1 MDPIHCRT
9 SSFSSSSSGKTSES
23 KHVVSSEEFFIENF
37 DKAIDCWEL
46 PKISKEKIYKTK
58 KLDFL
63 KNDYIIKTEE
73 RDITLSNPFETI
85 HLFSEHSLK
94 KLKEKNFNYV
104 HIGLIQ
110 VGIKPLTKEG
120 LDTSIL
126 DVLRDGRFISFDDSL
141 LSSIESSL
149 CKGPISFDCYPNITI
164 SLKDKNIL
172 KSMILQ
178 IKTHNYNMIEGS
190 IPVALIFK
198 ISYKAMITAFST
210 QHKFQSKRDETL
222 LLQTDLSRANTVIP
236 KPIQWKDV
244 HLLEEWILEGAAPPA
259 IPKQLEPNTELQ
271 NVTQYSDGKVKLSF
285 RRSASTRFTDKESCS
300 SIPSLERKFTKISSV
315 INLPFQSQPRFSTSD
330 IPSTSIRSV
339 DYATSVPHPIYTSS
353 QHEQRQEEKEP
364 SPPTSPTFSAVTENV
379 INVIEKEFKLDKAF
393 LHKDFYSDLNKEKR
407 RWFFK
412 HFLNQRKEIQQ
423 TYYEFV
429 NLHQVHILFFDWFE
443 IYSSNNNISYPF
455 KESNPITIR
464 KKTTEWK
471 FSESN
476 RTVDSEHP
484 PLRSITVDHGEPPIE
499 IRASPYKIPK
509 PNDTDSNL
517 SSIIQQNNFCN
528 TNLNT
533 IEKQLT
539 RIENQFQQSTISV
552 SPSQKPIPS
561 KSDSD
566 KKLKEP
572 IFKPFQVSKT
582 SQKLVHES
590 KSDFAKAI
598 REQLDRIEAAS
609 SSSSKIQIAPD
620 TPQSSKIG
628 VLEQDQVSIAS
639 SDLEAF
645 TEEPVS
651 KANKIHWELAIPT
664 SKSPPDLTIDNRPSA
679 LNQAR
684 YNASSVYESNIDGM
698 SEYNI
703 LGVLQQMTMAAN
715 AYKTQSG
722 TSDKAIAEI
731 LIAGFTGQLK
741 GWWDHLLTKLQQLD
755 ILNAIQTDENGAPIL
770 DEFNNPIQDA
780 VATLILTISLHF
792 IGDPSHLRD
801 KNAELLHN
809 LRCRKLSDFQE
820 YKTTFFTRLFL
831 RDDANHVTWKE
842 KFLAGLPTLLGEKV
856 RNSIKALYD
865 NRIPYDELTYGKL
878 VSFVNKEGLKICQD
892 LKLQKRLKQE
902 LRRSKQE
909 LGSFCKQFNYDP
921 FKASTSKDCNGK
933 CSSKSYKK
941 HYKSKSHRKPF
952 HDLRKLPYKKPS
964 RPYKKHSFSKK
975 KEFKAKLKT
984 PFNFKDATCFK
995 CGMKGHTAKFCKM
1008 NKRLQELD
1016 LNEDILSKIAPLLIE
1031 SSDSESSMSGDS
1043 DPLQVDELFD
1053 SDTSASSSND
1063 SDSDSYLKKINVL
1076 TKDQEIF
1083 LELVKHISDPNL
1095 QNDYLD
1101 KLLKTMDSDK
1111 AGTSAEISK
1120 VPIIKKNSYDLTQI
1134 LDKKKTKKMVPNI
1147 QDLQKEIKEIKC
1159 EIRDLKEKQ
1168 KSDSE
1173 TIQLLLQ
1180 KQLQDNSDNESNP
1193 DNGDEI
1199 KVENIES
1206 VPNDFLFV
1214 LKQITT
1220 RKYLIKVTLIFSDD
1234 FAMDAIALFDTGAD
1248 LNCIREEIVPKR
1260 FHEKTKERLSAAN
1273 NSKLNIMPPKKK
1285 DTGKAVLKVTSAQE
1299 PSKEPQST
1307 PSKEKLLSSAMPIKS
1322 WIEMVEEHG
1331 AQYKSISSD
1340 DQVKQ
1345 WMSSITK
1352 SPELMLALQNLSQSQ
1367 ISPQKEIEI
1376 SKPSSQNVVVSAES
1390 SSSQIVLSQPT
1401 PSKKTSDCAPQLQPS
1416 PRNQQQQ
1423 TSMPS
1428 PSHRAQHRASQPAAS
1443 SSIPSPC
1450 VQRESAPAAARSI
1463 AHPNQQQRESASAQ
1477 HISPT
1482 RAAQQICNADPQREP
1497 ALARSTAVRRSS
1509 SATQHEPALARNT
1522 ATQRS
1527 ARKASLSSAQC
1538 KPTTQQHNTTS
1549 LRPVFQ
1555 PGKSKS
1561 VSAIIVTMPKRKA
1574 STSKSSK
1581 KTPVAKKSKIAA
1593 PTTVPWNTISDSRQ
1607 AVRQRS
1613 KHGKGMSVLPLA
1625 ESNLGGCLAF
1635 ATQQD
1640 KERYKDISMRKIL
1653 PAKYIHYSTL
1663 EKLNVKDNFDSLID
1677 KIGLPINLCVLD
1689 PDNNDL
1695 HPACKK
1701 EFLDMSVFER
1711 TGVVEFKEG
1720 RFQFTKPGPTQLP
1733 KKLYARSGATSDDE
1747 FDDDTAAPPTIPST
1761 SAPPLSI

>member
-1 MDPIHCRT
+1 M
-9 SSFSSSSSGKTSES
+9 
-23 KHVVSSEEFFIENF
+23 
-37 DKAIDCWEL
+37 
-46 PKISKEKIYKTK
+46 
-58 KLDFL
+58 
-63 KNDYIIKTEE
+63 
-73 RDITLSNPFETI
+73 
-85 HLFSEHSLK
+85 
-94 KLKEKNFNYV
+94 
-104 HIGLIQ
+104 
-110 VGIKPLTKEG
+110 
-120 LDTSIL
+120 
-126 DVLRDGRFISFDDSL
+126 
-141 LSSIESSL
+141 
-149 CKGPISFDCYPNITI
+149 
-164 SLKDKNIL
+164 
-172 KSMILQ
+172 
-178 IKTHNYNMIEGS
+178 
-190 IPVALIFK
+190 
-198 ISYKAMITAFST
+198 
-210 QHKFQSKRDETL
+210 
-222 LLQTDLSRANTVIP
+222 
-236 KPIQWKDV
+236 
-244 HLLEEWILEGAAPPA
+244 
-259 IPKQLEPNTELQ
+259 
-271 NVTQYSDGKVKLSF
+271 
-285 RRSASTRFTDKESCS
+285 
-300 SIPSLERKFTKISSV
+300 
-315 INLPFQSQPRFSTSD
+315 
-330 IPSTSIRSV
+330 
-339 DYATSVPHPIYTSS
+339 
-353 QHEQRQEEKEP
+353 
-364 SPPTSPTFSAVTENV
+364 
-379 INVIEKEFKLDKAF
+379 
-393 LHKDFYSDLNKEKR
+393 
-407 RWFFK
+407 
-412 HFLNQRKEIQQ
+412 QQ

-471 FSESN
+471 LSESN
-476 RTVDSEHP
+476 RIVDSEHP
-484 PLRSITVDHGEPPIE
+484 PLRSVTVDHGEPPVE

-533 IEKQLT
+533 IGKQLT

-552 SPSQKPIPS
+552 SPSPKPIPS
-561 KSDSD
+561 KSYSD

-582 SQKLVHES
+582 SQKLVRES

-598 REQLDRIEAAS
+598 REQLDRIEAVS

-684 YNASSVYESNIDGM
+684 YNASSVYEWNIDGM

-831 RDDANHVTWKE
+831 RDDANHITWKE

-865 NRIPYDELTYGKL
+865 NRIPYDELTYGEL

-902 LRRSKQE
+902 LRKSKQE

-952 HDLRKLPYKKPS
+952 HDFRKLPYKKPS
-964 RPYKKHSFSKK
+964 RPYKKHSFPKK
-975 KEFKAKLKT
+975 KEFKAKPKT

-995 CGMKGHTAKFCKM
+995 CGMKGHTAKFCRM
-1008 NKRLQELD
+1008 NKRLHELD

-1053 SDTSASSSND
+1053 SNTSASSSND
-1063 SDSDSYLKKINVL
+1063 SDSNSYLKKINVL

-1095 QNDYLD
+1095 QKDYLD

-1120 VPIIKKNSYDLTQI
+1120 
-1134 LDKKKTKKMVPNI
+1134 
-1147 QDLQKEIKEIKC
+1147 
-1159 EIRDLKEKQ
+1159 
-1168 KSDSE
+1168 
-1173 TIQLLLQ
+1173 
-1180 KQLQDNSDNESNP
+1180 DNSDNESNP
-1193 DNGDEI
+1193 DDGDEI

-1206 VPNDFLFV
+1206 IPNDFLFV

-1273 NSKLNIMPPKKK
+1273 NSKLNIMPPKKNK
-1285 DTGKAVLKVTSAQE
+1285 GKAVLKDTGSQE

-1352 SPELMLALQNLSQSQ
+1352 SPELMLALKNLS
-1367 ISPQKEIEI
+1367 
-1376 SKPSSQNVVVSAES
+1376 
-1390 SSSQIVLSQPT
+1390 
-1401 PSKKTSDCAPQLQPS
+1401 
-1416 PRNQQQQ
+1416 
-1423 TSMPS
+1423 
-1428 PSHRAQHRASQPAAS
+1428 
-1443 SSIPSPC
+1443 
-1450 VQRESAPAAARSI
+1450 
-1463 AHPNQQQRESASAQ
+1463 
-1477 HISPT
+1477 
-1482 RAAQQICNADPQREP
+1482 
-1497 ALARSTAVRRSS
+1497 
-1509 SATQHEPALARNT
+1509 
-1522 ATQRS
+1522 
-1527 ARKASLSSAQC
+1527 
-1538 KPTTQQHNTTS
+1538 
-1549 LRPVFQ
+1549 
-1555 PGKSKS
+1555 
-1561 VSAIIVTMPKRKA
+1561 
-1574 STSKSSK
+1574 
-1581 KTPVAKKSKIAA
+1581 
-1593 PTTVPWNTISDSRQ
+1593 
-1607 AVRQRS
+1607 
-1613 KHGKGMSVLPLA
+1613 
-1625 ESNLGGCLAF
+1625 
-1635 ATQQD
+1635 
-1640 KERYKDISMRKIL
+1640 
-1653 PAKYIHYSTL
+1653 
-1663 EKLNVKDNFDSLID
+1663 
-1677 KIGLPINLCVLD
+1677 
-1689 PDNNDL
+1689 
-1695 HPACKK
+1695 
-1701 EFLDMSVFER
+1701 
-1711 TGVVEFKEG
+1711 
-1720 RFQFTKPGPTQLP
+1720 
-1733 KKLYARSGATSDDE
+1733 
-1747 FDDDTAAPPTIPST
+1747 
-1761 SAPPLSI
+1761 

>member
-1 MDPIHCRT
+1 M
-9 SSFSSSSSGKTSES
+9 
-23 KHVVSSEEFFIENF
+23 
-37 DKAIDCWEL
+37 
-46 PKISKEKIYKTK
+46 IS
-58 KLDFL
+58 
-63 KNDYIIKTEE
+63 
-73 RDITLSNPFETI
+73 
-85 HLFSEHSLK
+85 
-94 KLKEKNFNYV
+94 
-104 HIGLIQ
+104 
-110 VGIKPLTKEG
+110 
-120 LDTSIL
+120 
-126 DVLRDGRFISFDDSL
+126 
-141 LSSIESSL
+141 
-149 CKGPISFDCYPNITI
+149 
-164 SLKDKNIL
+164 
-172 KSMILQ
+172 
-178 IKTHNYNMIEGS
+178 
-190 IPVALIFK
+190 
-198 ISYKAMITAFST
+198 AFST
-210 QHKFQSKRDETL
+210 QHKYQSKRDETL
-222 LLQTDLSRANTVIP
+222 LLQTDLSKANTVIP

-244 HLLEEWILEGAAPPA
+244 NLPEEWILEGAAPPA

-285 RRSASTRFTDKESCS
+285 RRSTSSRFSDKASCS
-300 SIPSLERKFTKISSV
+300 SIPSLERKFTKVPSV

-330 IPSTSIRSV
+330 VPSTSIRSV
-339 DYATSVPHPIYTSS
+339 DYTTSVPHPIYTSS
-353 QHEQRQEEKEP
+353 QHIQSQEEKEP

-379 INVIEKEFKLDKAF
+379 IN
-393 LHKDFYSDLNKEKR
+393 
-407 RWFFK
+407 
-412 HFLNQRKEIQQ
+412 
-423 TYYEFV
+423 
-429 NLHQVHILFFDWFE
+429 
-443 IYSSNNNISYPF
+443 
-455 KESNPITIR
+455 SNPITIR

-471 FSESN
+471 LSDSN
-476 RTVDSEHP
+476 RTIDSEHP
-484 PLRSITVDHGEPPIE
+484 PLRSITVDHGEPPID

-517 SSIIQQNNFCN
+517 SSIIQQNNFCS

-533 IEKQLT
+533 IGKQLT

-572 IFKPFQVSKT
+572 IFKPFQVSKI

-598 REQLDRIEAAS
+598 REQLDTIEAAS
-609 SSSSKIQIAPD
+609 SSSSKVQIAPD

-684 YNASSVYESNIDGM
+684 YNASSVYEWNIDGM

-755 ILNAIQTDENGAPIL
+755 IFNAIQTNENGAPIL

-809 LRCRKLSDFQE
+809 LRCRKLSDFQD

-865 NRIPYDELTYGKL
+865 NRIPYDELTYGEL

-909 LGSFCKQFNYDP
+909 LGGFCKQFNYDP
-921 FKASTSKDCNGK
+921 FKTSTSKDCNGK
-933 CSSKSYKK
+933 CSSKPYKK
-941 HYKSKSHRKPF
+941 YYKSKSHRKPF
-952 HDLRKLPYKKPS
+952 HEFRKLPYKKPS

-975 KEFKAKLKT
+975 KEFKAKPKT

-995 CGMKGHTAKFCKM
+995 CGMKGHTAKFCRM

-1016 LNEDILSKIAPLLIE
+1016 LNEDILSKIAPLLVE

-1053 SDTSASSSND
+1053 SDTSASSSSD

-1095 QNDYLD
+1095 QKEYLD
-1101 KLLKTMDSDK
+1101 KLLKTMDSNK
-1111 AGTSAEISK
+1111 AGTSTEISK

-1134 LDKKKTKKMVPNI
+1134 LDKKKTKKAVPNI

-1180 KQLQDNSDNESNP
+1180 KQLQENSDNESNP
-1193 DNGDEI
+1193 DDGEDI

-1248 LNCIREEIVPKR
+1248 LNCIREDIVPKR

-1273 NSKLNIMPPKKK
+1273 NSKLNSKLTVNMIK
-1285 DTGKAVLKVTSAQE
+1285 DW
-1299 PSKEPQST
+1299 
-1307 PSKEKLLSSAMPIKS
+1307 LSSK
-1322 WIEMVEEHG
+1322 
-1331 AQYKSISSD
+1331 
-1340 DQVKQ
+1340 
-1345 WMSSITK
+1345 
-1352 SPELMLALQNLSQSQ
+1352 NL
-1367 ISPQKEIEI
+1367 
-1376 SKPSSQNVVVSAES
+1376 
-1390 SSSQIVLSQPT
+1390 LQPT
-1401 PSKKTSDCAPQLQPS
+1401 PEASKA
-1416 PRNQQQQ
+1416 QQ
-1423 TSMPS
+1423 TFVTQKSK
-1428 PSHRAQHRASQPAAS
+1428 AQSLL
-1443 SSIPSPC
+1443 
-1450 VQRESAPAAARSI
+1450 
-1463 AHPNQQQRESASAQ
+1463 ASAKTEDEYFKAMEQ
-1477 HISPT
+1477 L
-1482 RAAQQICNADPQREP
+1482 
-1497 ALARSTAVRRSS
+1497 LASR
-1509 SATQHEPALARNT
+1509 
-1522 ATQRS
+1522 
-1527 ARKASLSSAQC
+1527 
-1538 KPTTQQHNTTS
+1538 
-1549 LRPVFQ
+1549 
-1555 PGKSKS
+1555 
-1561 VSAIIVTMPKRKA
+1561 
-1574 STSKSSK
+1574 SKSS
-1581 KTPVAKKSKIAA
+1581 AA
-1593 PTTVPWNTISDSRQ
+1593 DSSEDEDEDVDDDEEPFIS
-1607 AVRQRS
+1607 
-1613 KHGKGMSVLPLA
+1613 
-1625 ESNLGGCLAF
+1625 LG
-1635 ATQQD
+1635 
-1640 KERYKDISMRKIL
+1640 
-1653 PAKYIHYSTL
+1653 
-1663 EKLNVKDNFDSLID
+1663 NDNEDDCFGIFSLI
-1677 KIGLPINLCVLD
+1677 K
-1689 PDNNDL
+1689 
-1695 HPACKK
+1695 HCK
-1701 EFLDMSVFER
+1701 
-1711 TGVVEFKEG
+1711 
-1720 RFQFTKPGPTQLP
+1720 
-1733 KKLYARSGATSDDE
+1733 
-1747 FDDDTAAPPTIPST
+1747 
-1761 SAPPLSI
+1761 

>member
-1 MDPIHCRT
+1 
-9 SSFSSSSSGKTSES
+9 
-23 KHVVSSEEFFIENF
+23 
-37 DKAIDCWEL
+37 
-46 PKISKEKIYKTK
+46 
-58 KLDFL
+58 
-63 KNDYIIKTEE
+63 
-73 RDITLSNPFETI
+73 
-85 HLFSEHSLK
+85 
-94 KLKEKNFNYV
+94 
-104 HIGLIQ
+104 
-110 VGIKPLTKEG
+110 
-120 LDTSIL
+120 
-126 DVLRDGRFISFDDSL
+126 
-141 LSSIESSL
+141 
-149 CKGPISFDCYPNITI
+149 
-164 SLKDKNIL
+164 
-172 KSMILQ
+172 
-178 IKTHNYNMIEGS
+178 
-190 IPVALIFK
+190 
-198 ISYKAMITAFST
+198 MITAFST

-244 HLLEEWILEGAAPPA
+244 HLPEEWILEGAAPPA

-285 RRSASTRFTDKESCS
+285 RRSTSSRFSDKASCS
-300 SIPSLERKFTKISSV
+300 SIPSLERKFTKVPSV

-339 DYATSVPHPIYTSS
+339 DYTTSVPHPIYTSS
-353 QHEQRQEEKEP
+353 QHIQSQEEKEP

-379 INVIEKEFKLDKAF
+379 INVIEKEFELDKTL
-393 LHKDFYSDLNKEKR
+393 LHNDFYSDLNKEKR
-407 RWFFK
+407 LWFFK

-423 TYYEFV
+423 FYYKFV
-429 NLHQVHILFFDWFE
+429 NLHKVHILFFDWFE
-443 IYSSNNNISYPF
+443 IYSSDNNIAYPF

-471 FSESN
+471 LSDSN

-484 PLRSITVDHGEPPIE
+484 PLRSVTVDHGEPPIE

-517 SSIIQQNNFCN
+517 SSIIQQNNFCS

-533 IEKQLT
+533 IGKQLT

-582 SQKLVHES
+582 SQKLAHES

-609 SSSSKIQIAPD
+609 SSSSKVQIALD

-628 VLEQDQVSIAS
+628 VLEKDDQTSIAS

-645 TEEPVS
+645 IDEPIS

-684 YNASSVYESNIDGM
+684 YNASSVYEWNIDGM

-755 ILNAIQTDENGAPIL
+755 IFNAIQTDENGAPIL

-865 NRIPYDELTYGKL
+865 NRIPYDELTYGEL

-909 LGSFCKQFNYDP
+909 LGGFCKQFNYDP

-933 CSSKSYKK
+933 CSTKPYKK
-941 HYKSKSHRKPF
+941 YYKSKNHRKPF
-952 HDLRKLPYKKPS
+952 HEFRKLPYKKPS

-975 KEFKAKLKT
+975 KEFKAKPKT

-995 CGMKGHTAKFCKM
+995 CGMKGHTAKFCRM

-1031 SSDSESSMSGDS
+1031 SSDSESSMSGDN

-1053 SDTSASSSND
+1053 SDTSASSSSN
-1063 SDSDSYLKKINVL
+1063 SDSNSYLKKINVL

-1095 QNDYLD
+1095 QKEYLD

-1111 AGTSAEISK
+1111 AGTSTEISK

-1134 LDKKKTKKMVPNI
+1134 LDKKKTNKAVPNI

-1193 DNGDEI
+1193 DDGEDI

-1248 LNCIREEIVPKR
+1248 LNCIREDIVPKR

-1273 NSKLNIMPPKKK
+1273 NSKLNSKLTVNMIK
-1285 DTGKAVLKVTSAQE
+1285 DW
-1299 PSKEPQST
+1299 
-1307 PSKEKLLSSAMPIKS
+1307 LSSKNLLQPTLEASKAQQTFLTQKSKAQSLLASAKTEDEYFKAMEQLLASRSKSSAADSSEDEDEDVDDDEEPFISLGDDNEDDCFGIFSPIKHCLPTLLG
-1322 WIEMVEEHG
+1322 EKVRN
-1331 AQYKSISSD
+1331 SIKALYDNRIPYDELTYGELVSFVNKEGLKICQD
-1340 DQVKQ
+1340 LKLQKRLKQ
-1345 WMSSITK
+1345 
-1352 SPELMLALQNLSQSQ
+1352 EL
-1367 ISPQKEIEI
+1367 
-1376 SKPSSQNVVVSAES
+1376 
-1390 SSSQIVLSQPT
+1390 
-1401 PSKKTSDCAPQLQPS
+1401 
-1416 PRNQQQQ
+1416 
-1423 TSMPS
+1423 
-1428 PSHRAQHRASQPAAS
+1428 
-1443 SSIPSPC
+1443 
-1450 VQRESAPAAARSI
+1450 
-1463 AHPNQQQRESASAQ
+1463 
-1477 HISPT
+1477 
-1482 RAAQQICNADPQREP
+1482 
-1497 ALARSTAVRRSS
+1497 RRSK
-1509 SATQHEPALARNT
+1509 QELGGF
-1522 ATQRS
+1522 
-1527 ARKASLSSAQC
+1527 C
-1538 KPTTQQHNTTS
+1538 KQFNYDP
-1549 LRPVFQ
+1549 F
-1555 PGKSKS
+1555 
-1561 VSAIIVTMPKRKA
+1561 KA
-1574 STSKSSK
+1574 STSKDCNGKCSTKPYKKYYKSKNHRKPFHEFRKLPYKKPSRPYKKHSFSK
-1581 KTPVAKKSKIAA
+1581 KEEFKAKPKTPFNFKDATCFKCGMKGHTAKFCRMNKRLQELDLNEDILSKIAPLLIESSDSESSMSGDNDPLQVDELFDSDTSA
-1593 PTTVPWNTISDSRQ
+1593 SSSSNSDSNSYLKKINVLTKDQEIFLELVKHISDPNLQKEYLDKLLKTMDSDKAGTSTEISKVPIIKKNSYDLTQ
-1607 AVRQRS
+1607 ILDKKKTNKAVPNIQDLQKEIKEIKCEIRDLKEKQKSDSETIQLLLQKQLQDNSDNESNPDDGEDIKVENIESVPNDFLFVLKQITTRKYLIKVTLIFSDDFAMDAIALFDTGADLNCIREDIVPKRFHEKTKERLSAANNSKLNSKLTVNMIKDWLSSKNLLQPTLEASKAQQTFLTQKSKAQSLLASAKTEDEYFKAMEQLLASRS
-1613 KHGKGMSVLPLA
+1613 KSSA
-1625 ESNLGGCLAF
+1625 A
-1635 ATQQD
+1635 
-1640 KERYKDISMRKIL
+1640 
-1653 PAKYIHYSTL
+1653 
-1663 EKLNVKDNFDSLID
+1663 DSSED
-1677 KIGLPINLCVLD
+1677 EDEDVD
-1689 PDNNDL
+1689 
-1695 HPACKK
+1695 
-1701 EFLDMSVFER
+1701 
-1711 TGVVEFKEG
+1711 
-1720 RFQFTKPGPTQLP
+1720 
-1733 KKLYARSGATSDDE
+1733 DDE
-1747 FDDDTAAPPTIPST
+1747 EPFISLGDDNEDDCFGIFSPIKHCK
-1761 SAPPLSI
+1761 

>member
-1 MDPIHCRT
+1 MDPMHCRS
-9 SSFSSSSSGKTSES
+9 SSFSSSSSGKTSAS

-126 DVLRDGRFISFDDSL
+126 AVLRDGRFISFNDSL

-244 HLLEEWILEGAAPPA
+244 HLPEEWILEGAAPPA

-271 NVTQYSDGKVKLSF
+271 NMTQYSDGKVKLSF
-285 RRSASTRFTDKESCS
+285 RRSTSSRFSNRTSCS
-300 SIPSLERKFTKISSV
+300 SIPSLERKFTKVPSV

-364 SPPTSPTFSAVTENV
+364 SPPTSPTFSAVTEN
-379 INVIEKEFKLDKAF
+379 
-393 LHKDFYSDLNKEKR
+393 
-407 RWFFK
+407 
-412 HFLNQRKEIQQ
+412 
-423 TYYEFV
+423 
-429 NLHQVHILFFDWFE
+429 

-471 FSESN
+471 LSESN

-484 PLRSITVDHGEPPIE
+484 PLRIVTVDHGEPPIE

-533 IEKQLT
+533 IGKQLT
-539 RIENQFQQSTISV
+539 RIENQFQQSTISI
-552 SPSQKPIPS
+552 SPSPKPIPS
-561 KSDSD
+561 KSDFD

-582 SQKLVHES
+582 SQKLANES
-590 KSDFAKAI
+590 KSDFTKAI
-598 REQLDRIEAAS
+598 SEQLDRIEAAS
-609 SSSSKIQIAPD
+609 SSSSKVQIAPD

-628 VLEQDQVSIAS
+628 VLEKDDQTSIAS

-684 YNASSVYESNIDGM
+684 YNASSVYEWNIDGM

-780 VATLILTISLHF
+780 VVTLILTISLHF

-842 KFLAGLPTLLGEKV
+842 KFLAGLPTLLREKV

-865 NRIPYDELTYGKL
+865 NRIPYDELTYGEL

-909 LGSFCKQFNYDP
+909 LGSFC
-921 FKASTSKDCNGK
+921 
-933 CSSKSYKK
+933 
-941 HYKSKSHRKPF
+941 
-952 HDLRKLPYKKPS
+952 
-964 RPYKKHSFSKK
+964 
-975 KEFKAKLKT
+975 
-984 PFNFKDATCFK
+984 
-995 CGMKGHTAKFCKM
+995 HTAKFCRM

-1031 SSDSESSMSGDS
+1031 SSDSESSMTGDS
-1043 DPLQVDELFD
+1043 DPLQVDELFG
-1053 SDTSASSSND
+1053 SDTSASSSSD

-1083 LELVKHISDPNL
+1083 LELVKHISDP
-1095 QNDYLD
+1095 
-1101 KLLKTMDSDK
+1101 
-1111 AGTSAEISK
+1111 
-1120 VPIIKKNSYDLTQI
+1120 KKI
-1134 LDKKKTKKMVPNI
+1134 
-1147 QDLQKEIKEIKC
+1147 
-1159 EIRDLKEKQ
+1159 
-1168 KSDSE
+1168 
-1173 TIQLLLQ
+1173 
-1180 KQLQDNSDNESNP
+1180 
-1193 DNGDEI
+1193 
-1199 KVENIES
+1199 
-1206 VPNDFLFV
+1206 
-1214 LKQITT
+1214 
-1220 RKYLIKVTLIFSDD
+1220 
-1234 FAMDAIALFDTGAD
+1234 
-1248 LNCIREEIVPKR
+1248 
-1260 FHEKTKERLSAAN
+1260 
-1273 NSKLNIMPPKKK
+1273 
-1285 DTGKAVLKVTSAQE
+1285 
-1299 PSKEPQST
+1299 
-1307 PSKEKLLSSAMPIKS
+1307 
-1322 WIEMVEEHG
+1322 
-1331 AQYKSISSD
+1331 
-1340 DQVKQ
+1340 
-1345 WMSSITK
+1345 
-1352 SPELMLALQNLSQSQ
+1352 
-1367 ISPQKEIEI
+1367 
-1376 SKPSSQNVVVSAES
+1376 NV
-1390 SSSQIVLSQPT
+1390 
-1401 PSKKTSDCAPQLQPS
+1401 
-1416 PRNQQQQ
+1416 
-1423 TSMPS
+1423 
-1428 PSHRAQHRASQPAAS
+1428 
-1443 SSIPSPC
+1443 
-1450 VQRESAPAAARSI
+1450 
-1463 AHPNQQQRESASAQ
+1463 
-1477 HISPT
+1477 
-1482 RAAQQICNADPQREP
+1482 
-1497 ALARSTAVRRSS
+1497 
-1509 SATQHEPALARNT
+1509 
-1522 ATQRS
+1522 
-1527 ARKASLSSAQC
+1527 
-1538 KPTTQQHNTTS
+1538 
-1549 LRPVFQ
+1549 
-1555 PGKSKS
+1555 
-1561 VSAIIVTMPKRKA
+1561 
-1574 STSKSSK
+1574 
-1581 KTPVAKKSKIAA
+1581 
-1593 PTTVPWNTISDSRQ
+1593 WN
-1607 AVRQRS
+1607 
-1613 KHGKGMSVLPLA
+1613 
-1625 ESNLGGCLAF
+1625 
-1635 ATQQD
+1635 
-1640 KERYKDISMRKIL
+1640 
-1653 PAKYIHYSTL
+1653 
-1663 EKLNVKDNFDSLID
+1663 
-1677 KIGLPINLCVLD
+1677 
-1689 PDNNDL
+1689 
-1695 HPACKK
+1695 
-1701 EFLDMSVFER
+1701 
-1711 TGVVEFKEG
+1711 
-1720 RFQFTKPGPTQLP
+1720 
-1733 KKLYARSGATSDDE
+1733 
-1747 FDDDTAAPPTIPST
+1747 
-1761 SAPPLSI
+1761 

>member
-1 MDPIHCRT
+1 MDPLHCRA
-9 SSFSSSSSGKTSES
+9 SSFSSSSSGKTSDS
-23 KHVVSSEEFFIENF
+23 KHVVSSEEFVIENF

-46 PKISKEKIYKTK
+46 PKISKEKIYRTK
-58 KLDFL
+58 KLDFW
-63 KNDYIIKTEE
+63 KNDYVIKTEE
-73 RDITLSNPFETI
+73 RDITLSKPFETI
-85 HLFSEHSLK
+85 NLFSKKSLN
-94 KLKEKNFNYV
+94 KLKEKNFNYI

-110 VGIKPLTKEG
+110 IGIKPLTKEG

-126 DVLRDGRFISFDDSL
+126 AVLRDGRFISFDDSL

-149 CKGPISFDCYPNITI
+149 CKGPISFDCYPNITL

-178 IKTHNYNMIEGS
+178 IKTHNYHMIEGS

-244 HLLEEWILEGAAPPA
+244 NLPEEWILEGAAPPA

-285 RRSASTRFTDKESCS
+285 RRSNSSRFSDKASCS
-300 SIPSLERKFTKISSV
+300 SIPSMERKFTKIPSV

-330 IPSTSIRSV
+330 LPSSSISSV
-339 DYATSVPHPIYTSS
+339 DYTTKVPHPIYISS

-379 INVIEKEFKLDKAF
+379 LNVIEKHFELDKTI
-393 LHKDFYSDLNKEKR
+393 LHNDFYSDDNKEKR
-407 RWFFK
+407 IWFFK

-443 IYSSNNNISYPF
+443 IYSSQNNISYPF

-464 KKTTEWK
+464 NKTTEWK
-471 FSESN
+471 LFDSN
-476 RTVDSEHP
+476 RTVNSEHP
-484 PLRSITVDHGEPPIE
+484 PLRSVVIDHGEPPVE

-509 PNDTDSNL
+509 PNDPEINL

-533 IEKQLT
+533 IGKQLT
-539 RIENQFQQSTISV
+539 RLENQFQQSTISV
-552 SPSQKPIPS
+552 SPSPKPVS
-561 KSDSD
+561 LKSDSD

-609 SSSSKIQIAPD
+609 SSSSKVHIAPD

-645 TEEPVS
+645 TEDPIP
-651 KANKIHWELAIPT
+651 KANKIHWELALPT

-684 YNASSVYESNIDGM
+684 YNASSVYEWNLDGM

-722 TSDKAIAEI
+722 TSDRAIAEI

-755 ILNAIQTDENGAPIL
+755 ILNAIQSDESGAPIL
-770 DEFNNPIQDA
+770 DELNNPIQDA

-801 KNAELLHN
+801 KNAELLYN
-809 LRCRKLSDFQE
+809 LRCRKLSDFND

-831 RDDANHVTWKE
+831 RDGANHVTWKE

-856 RNSIKALYD
+856 RNSIKALFD
-865 NRIPYDELTYGKL
+865 NRIPYDELTYGEL

-892 LKLQKRLKQE
+892 LKLHKRLKQE
-902 LRRSKQE
+902 LRQSKQE
-909 LGSFCKQFNYDP
+909 LGGFCKQFNYDP

-933 CSSKSYKK
+933 CSTKPYKK

-952 HDLRKLPYKKPS
+952 HDFRKLPYKKPS

-975 KEFKAKLKT
+975 KEFKAKPKT

-995 CGMKGHTAKFCKM
+995 CGMKGHTARFCKM
-1008 NKRLQELD
+1008 NRRLHELG
-1016 LNEDILSKIAPLLIE
+1016 LEEEILSKIAPLLVG
-1031 SSDSESSMSGDS
+1031 SSDSESSWSGND

-1053 SDTSASSSND
+1053 SDSSTSSNSD
-1063 SDSDSYLKKINVL
+1063 SDSDNSYLKKINVL

-1095 QNDYLD
+1095 QKEYLD
-1101 KLLKTMDSDK
+1101 KLLKTMDSSNTE
-1111 AGTSAEISK
+1111 TSSSK
-1120 VPIIKKNSYDLTQI
+1120 IPIVKKNSYDLTEI
-1134 LDKKKTKKMVPNI
+1134 LDKKKTKKSTPNI
-1147 QDLQKEIKEIKC
+1147 QDLQKEIKDIKLEIK
-1159 EIRDLKEKQ
+1159 DLKEKQ
-1168 KSDSE
+1168 KTDSA

-1180 KQLQDNSDNESNP
+1180 KQLQDTSDKEDESDNDDVEQKIDNLES
-1193 DNGDEI
+1193 I
-1199 KVENIES
+1199 
-1206 VPNDFLFV
+1206 PNDFLFV

-1220 RKYLIKVTLIFSDD
+1220 RKYLIKITLIFSDD

-1248 LNCIREEIVPKR
+1248 LNCIREDIVPKR
-1260 FHEKTKERLSAAN
+1260 FREKTKERLSAAN
-1273 NSKLNIMPPKKK
+1273 NSKLNVTSKVDASIYNDKIEFKTSFVLTNDIHHAIILGTPFINLITPYPVNYDGIYFKAKSKELAFSFIEKPKTRNLNIVKACSVYQNK
-1285 DTGKAVLKVTSAQE
+1285 INAIVMAPKIRRDKGKAPASQE
-1299 PSKEPQST
+1299 SSKEPQAT

-1322 WIEMVEEHG
+1322 WIELVEEHE
-1331 AQYKSISSD
+1331 AKYKSISSE

-1352 SPELMLALQNLSQSQ
+1352 SPELMIALQSLSQVQ
-1367 ISPQKEIEI
+1367 PKEEEKPTSKDI
-1376 SKPSSQNVVVSAES
+1376 SKPSSQNIVVSGES

-1401 PSKKTSDCAPQLQPS
+1401 PSKKTSDCQIQNWLYAQGHLQPAIKDIK
-1416 PRNQQQQ
+1416 
-1423 TSMPS
+1423 
-1428 PSHRAQHRASQPAAS
+1428 AQGTFLTQKSKAQALL
-1443 SSIPSPC
+1443 
-1450 VQRESAPAAARSI
+1450 
-1463 AHPNQQQRESASAQ
+1463 ASAKTEEEYFKAMEQ
-1477 HISPT
+1477 L
-1482 RAAQQICNADPQREP
+1482 
-1497 ALARSTAVRRSS
+1497 LASR
-1509 SATQHEPALARNT
+1509 
-1522 ATQRS
+1522 
-1527 ARKASLSSAQC
+1527 
-1538 KPTTQQHNTTS
+1538 
-1549 LRPVFQ
+1549 
-1555 PGKSKS
+1555 
-1561 VSAIIVTMPKRKA
+1561 
-1574 STSKSSK
+1574 SKSS
-1581 KTPVAKKSKIAA
+1581 VA
-1593 PTTVPWNTISDSRQ
+1593 DST
-1607 AVRQRS
+1607 
-1613 KHGKGMSVLPLA
+1613 
-1625 ESNLGGCLAF
+1625 EE
-1635 ATQQD
+1635 D
-1640 KERYKDISMRKIL
+1640 D
-1653 PAKYIHYSTL
+1653 
-1663 EKLNVKDNFDSLID
+1663 DD
-1677 KIGLPINLCVLD
+1677 
-1689 PDNNDL
+1689 
-1695 HPACKK
+1695 
-1701 EFLDMSVFER
+1701 
-1711 TGVVEFKEG
+1711 
-1720 RFQFTKPGPTQLP
+1720 
-1733 KKLYARSGATSDDE
+1733 DDE
-1747 FDDDTAAPPTIPST
+1747 PTVSLGDENEDDCFGIFSPVKHCK
-1761 SAPPLSI
+1761 